1 MRLRGEKSEG
11 LVLPVE
17 SLSKWTD
24 INKLSLGDQITVLDG
39 TVICKKYIPRS
50 NHKKSNNG
58 PKVKTPNLKNKFPYF
73 KEHADTEQ
81 LAYNL
86 NAFKPGDTCYITLKM
101 HGTSGRTANAIEVT
115 TKKKTLLQKLFCRPA
130 PVIKE
135 WKIVTG
141 TRRVVLNTFEGGY
154 YGNDKFRQKY
164 HDYFIDRLPKGMEV
178 FYEIVGWVDGTEQTI
193 MGTCSNTKIKDK
205 EVKKLYGGETVFSYG
220 CTPGT
225 SDIYVYRMTMTNEDG
240 IITEIPWEEVKN
252 WCDRLGVKHVPEFD
266 KFLFTTKE
274 DLMERVEKYYDGPD
288 PIGATHVREGVVV
301 RIDNRSSF
309 KAYKHKNFTFK
320 VLEGLIKDSSD
331 TPDMEEAQEII
342 EEETV

>member
-1 MRLRGEKSEG
+1 
-11 LVLPVE
+11 
-17 SLSKWTD
+17 
-24 INKLSLGDQITVLDG
+24 
-39 TVICKKYIPRS
+39 
-50 NHKKSNNG
+50 
-58 PKVKTPNLKNKFPYF
+58 
-73 KEHADTEQ
+73 
-81 LAYNL
+81 
-86 NAFKPGDTCYITLKM
+86 
-101 HGTSGRTANAIEVT
+101 
-115 TKKKTLLQKLFCRPA
+115 
-130 PVIKE
+130 
-135 WKIVTG
+135 
-141 TRRVVLNTFEGGY
+141 
-154 YGNDKFRQKY
+154 
-164 HDYFIDRLPKGMEV
+164 MEV

-205 EVKKLYGGETVFSYG
+205 EVKKLYGDETVFSYG

-252 WCDRLGVKHVPEFD
+252 WCDRLGIKHVPEFD

-301 RIDNRSSF
+301 RIDNKSSF